1 MDVAIRL
8 LLIPSQDVKMITGI
22 KLTNAESNYSRKHY
36 ILLAKTFATSFYV
49 RSRQQLEFR
58 LKELLTPGVV
68 KENKSDVLST
78 GKNLGPEY
86 YINYLLQKETVKGKV
101 KLVNFRKENK
111 YKILDFYEFIMILLK
126 IKYYDYM
133 IEKLSSIP
141 VEGSVVG
148 GGTTERKLIS
158 YINTNT
164 NRLTKNKSVN
174 KSEKKPTLKKHKKT
188 KKKLQHKEK
197 LINSKKTKNA
207 MKIQL
212 L

>member
-1 MDVAIRL
+1 
-8 LLIPSQDVKMITGI
+8 
-22 KLTNAESNYSRKHY
+22 
-36 ILLAKTFATSFYV
+36 
-49 RSRQQLEFR
+49 
-58 LKELLTPGVV
+58 
-68 KENKSDVLST
+68 
-78 GKNLGPEY
+78 
-86 YINYLLQKETVKGKV
+86 
-101 KLVNFRKENK
+101 
-111 YKILDFYEFIMILLK
+111 
-126 IKYYDYM
+126 M

-158 YINTNT
+158 YINTNTNT

-207 MKIQL
+207 MKI
-212 L
+212 